1 MLFPGFFRTF
11 CHPVE
16 RSGGVAGAGV
26 VALDPFYDGQSFWS
40 LEARLDRPD
49 QMALLVGESGPGDPS
64 GAGHRIGKG
73 FSGDRSGR
81 YGAVFCQP
89 GRDPMMGGEAVV
101 EDNAPGG
108 NALDAFYGDQ
118 GLEGPVSVFY
128 RNPLF

>member
-11 CHPVE
+11 CHSFE
-16 RSGGVAGAGV
+16 RSGVRAGAGV
-26 VALDPFYDGQSFWS
+26 VGLDPFQNGQSFWS
-40 LEARLDRPD
+40 PEARLDRPD
-49 QMALLVGESGPGDPS
+49 QMALSIGESGPGDPF

-73 FSGDRSGR
+73 FTGDRSGR
-81 YGAVFCQP
+81 YGTIFCQS